1 MGLNF
6 AHNPIR
12 LEGLQKAYND
22 LDKWTG
28 GVLPGGAAVK
38 QVGNEAVLNGKP
50 VIYDGRDWVSPENF
64 KKLQNTGELKK
75 RRTEAVSK
83 IGDRHR
89 DKLRAIGTKAVRNGK
104 PVLWAGP
111 DLAWQ
116 SPETFKKLQ
125 TEGYKGNPDYLSK
138 GGVSGHRARLARN
151 EGLKIAS
158 PVLEPIAT
166 AAGDQ
171 YEQFKKGNPLG
182 AWYLESV
189 GQGVG
194 WGLNKIEQGT
204 TALSR
209 AAGVDPFWGNTA
221 IETIADVVT
230 GPFIPTTALALA
242 GKVETGGDIAANLRR
257 INRLK
262 KRGKLTGSQINAAIT
277 PEGVLNRYGVYRKNR
292 ITGKKERVPLPDES
306 ALPTL
311 GRKDQHHWIPKDT
324 RHDFTQQANKL
335 DPKGQAALDAIDVE
349 YGLQAGGGE
358 KGVTTMDM
366 GAHLPL
372 HGRIRSAGYE
382 LSGTQ
387 LKAFKKEIAGIKDI
401 EQLKVVY
408 RDWLEK
414 NVIPTLNTVT
424 ALQGGY
430 ELLEASGGKVTKEA
444 LLNAAYG
451 RGGWM
456 DRQLSVVENRIDAA
470 IQAGRTPRR
479 ADILFKARAEQ
490 DALNNLF

>member
-1 MGLNF
+1 MLANLPSTYTEEELEALREAEEAEERARF
-6 AHNPIR
+6 QLKIKELSDARFRPI
-12 LEGLQKAYND
+12 GSVAY
-22 LDKWTG
+22 
-28 GVLPGGAAVK
+28 
-38 QVGNEAVLNGKP
+38 
-50 VIYDGRDWVSPENF
+50 
-64 KKLQNTGELKK
+64 
-75 RRTEAVSK
+75 
-83 IGDRHR
+83 
-89 DKLRAIGTKAVRNGK
+89 RNGEK
-104 PVLWAGP
+104 VLWAGQDWDYQTP
-111 DLAWQ
+111 GSFNELIDKGKIKIEEKYHGEIATDNVLKTLSGAAQNYSDLMSQNEYGRNHLANL
-116 SPETFKKLQ
+116 SNLA
-125 TEGYKGNPDYLSK
+125 KGASDVYDYLIDESERK
-138 GGVSGHRARLARN
+138 GDPTTTGEWGALVLGSILKDREKYAKKVVNGLSQ
-151 EGLKIAS
+151 LKIGDKGID
-158 PVLEPIAT
+158 PRLLQIAT
-166 AAGDQ
+166 EEGMDALLTLGIGGISRSVVKTATNLKLPPGRGLVPAPVDGSFSISRAGD
-171 YEQFKKGNPLG
+171 ELVSPNM
-182 AWYLESV
+182 
-189 GQGVG
+189 
-194 WGLNKIEQGT
+194 
-204 TALSR
+204 
-209 AAGVDPFWGNTA
+209 
-221 IETIADVVT
+221 
-230 GPFIPTTALALA
+230 
-242 GKVETGGDIAANLRR
+242 
-257 INRLK
+257 LK
-262 KRGKLTGSQINAAIT
+262 MSGKLTGSQINAAIT

-324 RHDFTQQANKL
+324 RHAFTQQANKL

-414 NVIPTLNTVT
+414 NVIPTLSTVE

-430 ELLEASGGKVTKEA
+430 ELLEAGGKPITKEA

>member
-1 MGLNF
+1 MSIYQGGTKPYPEWEEEQQKLK
-6 AHNPIR
+6 IR
-12 LEGLQKAYND
+12 TRPVGSKA
-22 LDKWTG
+22 T
-28 GVLPGGAAVK
+28 
-38 QVGNEAVLNGKP
+38 LNGKP
-50 VIYDGRDWVSPENF
+50 VV
-64 KKLQNTGELKK
+64 
-75 RRTEAVSK
+75 
-83 IGDRHR
+83 
-89 DKLRAIGTKAVRNGK
+89 
-104 PVLWAGP
+104 WAGP
-111 DLAWQ
+111 DYGWQ
-116 SPETFKKLQ
+116 SPESFKKLDDAEYFAP
-125 TEGYKGNPDYLSK
+125 TE
-138 GGVSGHRARLARN
+138 HLART
-151 EGLKIAS
+151 GLK
-158 PVLEPIAT
+158 VLNKLEPV
-166 AAGDQ
+166 GD
-171 YEQFKKGNPLG
+171 FIGK
-182 AWYLESV
+182 V
-189 GQGVG
+189 GQGLYEAFV
-194 WGLNKIEQGT
+194 EPYQGPLQKQIMT
-204 TALSR
+204 
-209 AAGVDPFWGNTA
+209 NTA
-221 IETIADVVT
+221 ETLAAVPEGIGYVADKATPHGAVGPAT
-230 GPFIPTTALALA
+230 GLF
-242 GKVETGGDIAANLRR
+242 IAAATQELIENKLIGKLPRR

-277 PEGVLNRYGVYRKNR
+277 PEGVLNRYGVYRKNP

-335 DPKGQAALDAIDVE
+335 DPKGQAELDAIDVE

-414 NVIPTLNTVT
+414 NVIPTLSTVE

-430 ELLEASGGKVTKEA
+430 ELLEAGGKPVTKEA

-456 DRQLSVVENRIDAA
+456 DRQLSIVENRIDAA

-490 DALNNLF
+490 DVLNNLF